1 MIVRSW
7 SRVLSTLLAMIPLGM
22 LAFMVLTVVVRG
34 MPVVTGIT
42 DPNYVHHDWHELF
55 STHFSSLLLSG
66 QAHYGMMPALW
77 GSAMILVI
85 ALSLA
90 VPISLALAICAGEMA
105 PGLPGRIIRA
115 ALGVMA
121 GIPPIVYA
129 LMAVIFV
136 TPFMLPKFTGGLNY
150 ANVQPEKIG
159 IARSAWPPPGVPWN
173 AGALPWSPDGQKD
186 SLLLGGIMLA
196 VLAIPFMAPMIEDA
210 VRNVPHEPKEASLA
224 LGGSRWYT
232 VMHVTLPH
240 ALAGIISAVRLG
252 ALKILGDVMIAL
264 FVVGFAAGHMPFPVW
279 DPFELTAPLSAQGA
293 GLMGSPRGPC
303 GASDCAAGYFSGVI
317 LLLLALVVVLVTV
330 ALERYARRRLA
341 V

>member
-7 SRVLSTLLAMIPLGM
+7 PRTLSTLLAAIPLCM
-22 LAFMVLTVVVRG
+22 LAFMVLTVVVRA
-34 MPVVTGIT
+34 MPIITGIT
-42 DPNYVHHDWHELF
+42 DDNYVHHDWHEL
-55 STHFSSLLLSG
+55 SGTHFSSLFLTG

-77 GSAMILVI
+77 GSVMILVI
-85 ALSLA
+85 ALAIA
-90 VPISLALAICAGEMA
+90 VPVSLGLAISAGEFA

-136 TPFMLPKFTGGLNY
+136 SPFMLPKFTGGLNY
-150 ANVQPEKIG
+150 SNVQPEKVG
-159 IARSAWPPPGVPWN
+159 VAANAWPPAGVPWN
-173 AGALPWSPDGQKD
+173 ASAFPWSPTGEKD

-196 VLAIPFMAPMIEDA
+196 LLAIPFMAPMIEDTI
-210 VRNVPHEPKEASLA
+210 RNVPNEPKEASLA

-232 VMHVTLPH
+232 LMHITLPH
-240 ALAGIISAVRLG
+240 AFAGVISAVRLG

-264 FVVGFAAGHMPFPVW
+264 FVVGFAAGQMPFPSW
-279 DPFELTAPLSAQGA
+279 DVFQLTTPLSAEGA
-293 GLMGSPRGPC
+293 GLMGGRYGPC
-303 GASDCAAGYFSGVI
+303 HPSDCAAGYFAGVI
-317 LLLLALVVVLVTV
+317 LLLLALLVVLVTV
-330 ALERYARRRLA
+330 AMERYVRRRHT